1 MCKIFGSPGPPLS
14 SQPCKLFF
22 FVSPL
27 QLSSLLRDKRQEVER
42 EHERKMDKMKE
53 EHWQEMADARERY
66 EAEVASIQ
74 HTDE

>member
-14 SQPCKLFF
+14 SQPCKLCF